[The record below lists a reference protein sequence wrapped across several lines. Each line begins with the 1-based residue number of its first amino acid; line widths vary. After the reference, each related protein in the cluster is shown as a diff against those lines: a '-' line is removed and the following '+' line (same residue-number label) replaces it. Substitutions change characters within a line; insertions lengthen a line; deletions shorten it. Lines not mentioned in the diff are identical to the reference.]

1 MSVAITVQVPDAL
14 AVHLEQFG
22 DRLPDI
28 LERGLRDLVTER
40 LDTIHDEQV
49 IIEVLASQPSPEQ
62 MLALQPSLELQTR
75 VSSLLARSKE
85 GDLSRREERELER
98 YLTLEHLVRMAKA
111 HAYQQVIA
119 PV

>member
-75 VSSLLARSKE
+75 VSSLL
-85 GDLSRREERELER
+85 SRREERELER